1 MHMSPNLRTGLEDL
15 TGEMVYA
22 RRTADLGRLALLC
35 YCEIRHWARL
45 AGEERLAH
53 LSCTLVNERPARNRE
68 EFMDRVDDVI
78 SELEGVCERAGI
90 DQAAKSLEVARHR

>member
-1 MHMSPNLRTGLEDL
+1 MESMHMSPNLRTGLEDL
-15 TGEMVYA
+15 TGDMVYA

-53 LSCTLVNERPARNRE
+53 LSCTLVNEGPLATERNSWIEWMMSSRNLRTSVSGPASIKPRN
-68 EFMDRVDDVI
+68 
-78 SELEGVCERAGI
+78 
-90 DQAAKSLEVARHR
+90 H

>member
-1 MHMSPNLRTGLEDL
+1 MSPDLRTRLEDM
-15 TGEMVYA
+15 TGEMAYA
-22 RRTADLGRLALLC
+22 RRTSDLGRLALLC
-35 YCEIRHWARL
+35 CCEIRHWAHR

-53 LSCTLVNERPARNRE
+53 LSCTLVNEGLARNRE

-78 SELEGVCERAGI
+78 SELEDVCDRAGI